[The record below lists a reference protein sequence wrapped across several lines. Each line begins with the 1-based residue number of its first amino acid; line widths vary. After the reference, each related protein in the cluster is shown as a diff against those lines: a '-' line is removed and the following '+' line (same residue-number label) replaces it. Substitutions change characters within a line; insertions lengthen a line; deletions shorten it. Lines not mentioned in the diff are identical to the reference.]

1 MTTLL
6 QQARMNLDAHRLSR
20 PLKPLNL
27 IRDYRYRENL
37 DARAHS
43 DIKAYGKDQQRE
55 VKEYEAYRAA
65 RDAYDAKRRSLVA
78 AIVALSTPSNLE

>member
-37 DARAHS
+37 DARENPN
-43 DIKAYGKDQQRE
+43 KAYGKDQQRE